1 MSFTIIPA
9 EDYAWVADTHA
20 VNIKGA
26 EVIILYGNE
35 DCPDKIEVYARD
47 HFEANPIRVYFP
59 QEYPTFYVVVG
70 NLGEVHRGPDKM
82 AAELKFDHYVSLS
95 VLGQGRAAGESVT
108 LFKDDEIVSEHVQVC
123 TE

>member
-9 EDYAWVADTHA
+9 EDYAWVSDTHA

-59 QEYPTFYVVVG
+59 QEYPTYEVIVG
-70 NLGEVHRGPDKM
+70 NIGRVYRGTSLLDS
-82 AAELKFDHYVSLS
+82 ESTFNHYVSLS